1 MLINVDNVSGNQ
13 KKHNKW
19 TAKLPNAGR
28 LLSANDG
35 NSGCKDLWEVSAG
48 SAGYVNVIECI

>member
-13 KKHNKW
+13 QN
-19 TAKLPNAGR
+19 TINELPSCPTGR

-35 NSGCKDLWEVSAG
+35 NSGCKDLWEASAG